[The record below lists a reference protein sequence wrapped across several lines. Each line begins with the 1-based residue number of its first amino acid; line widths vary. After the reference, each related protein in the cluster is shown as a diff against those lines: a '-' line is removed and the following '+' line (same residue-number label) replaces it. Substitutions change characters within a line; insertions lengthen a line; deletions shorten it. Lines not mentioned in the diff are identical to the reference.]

1 MELQDPYRLYL
12 CFVALKNHFTTE
24 AYDFL
29 KYNGKINA
37 SRESFYKR
45 KDYKLFG
52 SLASKLSQSNTIPF
66 LVSQFISFNNVSISS
81 ILEQPLLAQR
91 KYLEWKDRT
100 LDLKK
105 LYETDLKVIAEKS
118 NYSCYDLI
126 SQNQYDYPLLFKL
139 VSSSS
144 ISPET
149 YSLLNDLFN
158 QTSKK
163 YNGLENDTLFL
174 SLNLKYKKY
183 RTFINLSLED
193 VLKMTPKDLSIL
205 K

>member
-1 MELQDPYRLYL
+1 ME
-12 CFVALKNHFTTE
+12 
-24 AYDFL
+24 
-29 KYNGKINA
+29 
-37 SRESFYKR
+37 
-45 KDYKLFG
+45 
-52 SLASKLSQSNTIPF
+52 
-66 LVSQFISFNNVSISS
+66 
-81 ILEQPLLAQR
+81 

-118 NYSCYDLI
+118 NYSWYDLI